1 MNELNCDGSNY
12 YVHSELSN
20 YDKYQKYE
28 VVPPA
33 RL

>member
-1 MNELNCDGSNY
+1 MNALKCDDCNY
-12 YVHSELSN
+12 CHSELSN
-20 YDKYQKYE
+20 YDKYQKYA